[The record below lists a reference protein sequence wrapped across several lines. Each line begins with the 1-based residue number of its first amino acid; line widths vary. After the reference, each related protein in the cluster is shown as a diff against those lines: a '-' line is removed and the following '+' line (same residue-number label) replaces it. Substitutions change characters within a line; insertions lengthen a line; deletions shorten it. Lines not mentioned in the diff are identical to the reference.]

1 MKKEGIKVI
10 IPESTIIDD
19 FEKLLNQFSD
29 WTQFKREIK
38 LLTILEDKKI
48 EYTVENIKMQ
58 KPIYGLLE
66 DSIGDVI
73 ALKRIAF
80 IIRGLTF
87 TIKGNEVIELK
98 VSIES
103 LENDL
108 GKTID
113 SLISSELDFNLRY
126 KKVDKGEI
134 LYFFLDFPNLAA

>member
-1 MKKEGIKVI
+1 MKKEGVKVI

-38 LLTILEDKKI
+38 LLSILEDKKI

-66 DSIGDVI
+66 DSIGDIIPLV
-73 ALKRIAF
+73 RIAF
-80 IIRGLTF
+80 IVRGLTF
-87 TIKGNEVIELK
+87 TIKGNKVIDLK

-126 KKVDKGEI
+126 KKDIKSEI